1 MNISIGSHL
10 FINILWFPD
19 GILNKMIL
27 ITFSTTTTKFIF
39 AEKFEISII
48 TIWNRL
54 LLLSCEKI
62 KFDYSQKKIQNT
74 LRIEG
79 VLLQKIFLKIWD
91 LSPSLPFM
99 LPFKFAPTLQTKYQ
113 GLIGCERNFECQY
126 FQIWSFAENKN
137 KWHTFFYLLC
147 YIFNLKLSR
156 NSSKTMNLV

>member
-79 VLLQKIFLKIWD
+79 VLLQKIFLKIWICRP
-91 LSPSLPFM
+91 PSHLCYPSN
-99 LPFKFAPTLQTKYQ
+99 LHPPFKPNTR
-113 GLIGCERNFECQY
+113 G
-126 FQIWSFAENKN
+126 W
-137 KWHTFFYLLC
+137 
-147 YIFNLKLSR
+147 
-156 NSSKTMNLV
+156 